1 MYWGCLIDDIPDK
14 HSGKILISFVKEGCM
29 NKSEFDLLTLI
40 YKNKKTRLEDLSKV
54 TRTPLARITQI
65 VEKLKDDGILSESRK
80 KEISISEKG
89 ELRLEPYRVRKM
101 LIIAAGFGSRLVPV
115 TLNTPK
121 PLIRVNGTRIIDTIL
136 DASLAAGIEDITI
149 VRGYLSEQFDQ
160 LLYKYPNLKFVY
172 NPYFNEA
179 NNISSL
185 YISSSQVDAENMYI
199 AEADLLISNPS
210 IIEKYQWSSNYLGVP
225 VKRTDDWCFTVSSDK
240 DSKIQS
246 LSVGGYDCYH
256 MFGIS
261 FWAKTDVEK
270 LYEDVRKAW
279 LLPGGKEKYWDQV
292 PLDIFKDD
300 FSVSV
305 RKCSFSD
312 IAEIDTFRELQDI
325 DHSYCY

>member
-54 TRTPLARITQI
+54 TKTPLARITQI

-89 ELRLEPYRVRKM
+89 ELRLEPYRVKKM

>member
-1 MYWGCLIDDIPDK
+1 
-14 HSGKILISFVKEGCM
+14 M

>member
-1 MYWGCLIDDIPDK
+1 
-14 HSGKILISFVKEGCM
+14 M

-136 DASLAAGIEDITI
+136 DTSLAAGIEDITI

>member
-1 MYWGCLIDDIPDK
+1 
-14 HSGKILISFVKEGCM
+14 M
-29 NKSEFDLLTLI
+29 NKSEFDLLTFI

-54 TRTPLARITQI
+54 TKTPLARITQI
-65 VEKLKDDGILSESRK
+65 VEKLKDNGILSESRK

-89 ELRLEPYRVRKM
+89 ELRLEPYRVKKM

>member
-1 MYWGCLIDDIPDK
+1 
-14 HSGKILISFVKEGCM
+14 M

-54 TRTPLARITQI
+54 TKTPLARITQI

-89 ELRLEPYRVRKM
+89 ELRLEPYRVKKM

>member
-1 MYWGCLIDDIPDK
+1 
-14 HSGKILISFVKEGCM
+14 M

-89 ELRLEPYRVRKM
+89 ELRLEPYRVKKM

>member
-1 MYWGCLIDDIPDK
+1 
-14 HSGKILISFVKEGCM
+14 M

-54 TRTPLARITQI
+54 TKTPLARITQI
-65 VEKLKDDGILSESRK
+65 VEKLKDNGILSESRK

-89 ELRLEPYRVRKM
+89 ELRLEPYRVKKM

-270 LYEDVRKAW
+270 LYEDVRNAW